1 MPASDILFAPEM
13 GRARESIIDEWWAPH
28 RAIHPT
34 ARQRIIRFE
43 RRKPARTT
51 TQPGEWQQL
60 AVFPYCARAAARAR
74 RRPMSRIYLVRHG
87 RAAADWGSHLDPG
100 LDDLGRSQAD
110 AMAKALAP
118 KGPLPVVVSPMRR
131 TRETA
136 AALERRWGIAARI
149 EPRVGE
155 IPSPVEDLAA
165 RAQWLRRI
173 MPGRWAELDLALRRW
188 RDDVIDA
195 LTAISA
201 DTVVVTHFV
210 AINATVA
217 AALNDPRVTC

>member
-1 MPASDILFAPEM
+1 
-13 GRARESIIDEWWAPH
+13 
-28 RAIHPT
+28 
-34 ARQRIIRFE
+34 
-43 RRKPARTT
+43 
-51 TQPGEWQQL
+51 
-60 AVFPYCARAAARAR
+60 
-74 RRPMSRIYLVRHG
+74 
-87 RAAADWGSHLDPG
+87 
-100 LDDLGRSQAD
+100 
-110 AMAKALAP
+110 MAKALAP

-173 MPGRWAELDLALRRW
+173 MPGRWAELDLSLRRW

-217 AALNDPRVTC
+217 AALNDPRVTCFRPDYCSRTVIDVADGNLFLVERGAEAATQVL